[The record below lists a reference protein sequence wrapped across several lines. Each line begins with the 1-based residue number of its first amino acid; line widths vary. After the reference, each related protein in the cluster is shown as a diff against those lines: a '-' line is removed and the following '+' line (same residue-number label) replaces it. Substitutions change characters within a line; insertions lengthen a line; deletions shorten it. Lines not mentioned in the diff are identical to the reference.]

1 MTMPRRRPIPLRRTA
16 VIAAAAATAAVAG
29 PMAYAAQAA
38 TRPAAA
44 AALTI
49 HALLGPGHL
58 SPYAG
63 QAVSGIS
70 GVVTDVIST
79 GFYLQDP
86 SEVGGT
92 PFKQAIE
99 VYTGKKPTVVAGD
112 DVTVSG
118 TVSEFYPDQADTPS
132 ALPIAEI
139 DSPTVTV
146 TSTGNPLPAPV
157 VIGARGVLPPA
168 QDIYSGRT
176 STDVTTDSTF
186 KPTRRALDFY
196 SGLDSEY
203 VQVEDPVAIGPT
215 NDFAFAVAPDNG
227 AGAGLRTPAGGLA
240 DFSAASVN
248 SR

>member
-38 TRPAAA
+38 TQPAAA
-44 AALTI
+44 APLTI

-63 QAVSGIS
+63 QAVSGLA

-86 SEVGGT
+86 THVGGT
-92 PFKQAIE
+92 PFKPGIE
-99 VYTGKKPTVVAGD
+99 GYTGSKPTVAAGD

-118 TVSEFYPDQADTPS
+118 TVSEFYPDESDTPS

-139 DSPTVTV
+139 EDPTVTV
-146 TSTGNPLPAPV
+146 TSTGNALPAPV
-157 VIGARGVLPPA
+157 VIGAHGVLPA
-168 QDIYSGRT
+168 ARNIHGGR
-176 STDVTTDSTF
+176 
-186 KPTRRALDFY
+186 A
-196 SGLDSEY
+196 
-203 VQVEDPVAIGPT
+203 
-215 NDFAFAVAPDNG
+215 
-227 AGAGLRTPAGGLA
+227 RTHG
-240 DFSAASVN
+240 
-248 SR
+248 